1 MSRSTGKERESAL
14 GFAAGGAERKEEKR
28 SKTLDGQPSFC
39 HFPSAM
45 ASEHPEQF
53 PGGRWRRRH
62 LLGLQEL
69 EKEEILLLL
78 DAADEVARRLDA
90 GRELPSLRGLTAVNL
105 FIEPS
110 TRTRVSFELAAKR
123 LGASVLEIDQESS
136 SIRKGETLK
145 DTARNLEAMGADFL
159 VLRHSAAG
167 AAHFLADRVRS
178 SVINAGDGAHEHPTQ
193 GLLDLLTIRRRLGR
207 IEGVRVAIV
216 GDILHSRVARSDI
229 WGLRKLGAEVVL
241 VGPRTLLP
249 EVFARFGVRLSNEL
263 EPILPWAQVMI
274 LLRIQHERQREGM
287 FPSLGEYVSLYG
299 LSDARLR
306 RCPPEILLMH
316 PGPVERGVEIE
327 SELADGPSSVILD
340 QVASGVAVRMAVFS
354 ELARFHRRD
363 REGM

>member
-1 MSRSTGKERESAL
+1 MPARR
-14 GFAAGGAERKEEKR
+14 GGEEKR
-28 SKTLDGQPSFC
+28 SKRLDGVAPFC
-39 HFPSAM
+39 DFPSTM
-45 ASEHPEQF
+45 APEN
-53 PGGRWRRRH
+53 PGEIASSSRAGGWLRRH
-62 LLGLQEL
+62 LLGLRDL

-78 DAADEVARRLDA
+78 DAAERIAKCLEA
-90 GRELPSLRGLTAVNL
+90 GAELPSLHGLTVVNL

-136 SIRKGETLK
+136 SIRKGESLK

-167 AAHFLADRVRS
+167 APHFLADRVRS

-207 IEGVRVAIV
+207 VEGIRVAIV
-216 GDILHSRVARSDI
+216 GDILHSRVARSDL
-229 WGLRKLGAEVVL
+229 WGLRKLGAEVTL

-249 EVFARFGVRLSNEL
+249 EVFSRFGVRVSSEL
-263 EPILPWAQVMI
+263 DPVLPWAQVVI
-274 LLRIQHERQREGM
+274 LLRIQHERQREGT
-287 FPSLGEYVSLYG
+287 FPSLEEYASLYG
-299 LSDARLR
+299 LNAARLR
-306 RCPPEILLMH
+306 RCPPEVLLMH

-354 ELARFHRRD
+354 ELARFHRREKGG
-363 REGM
+363 R

>member
-1 MSRSTGKERESAL
+1 
-14 GFAAGGAERKEEKR
+14 
-28 SKTLDGQPSFC
+28 
-39 HFPSAM
+39 M
-45 ASEHPEQF
+45 ASEGPKGNPQDGAE
-53 PGGRWRRRH
+53 GKWKRRH

-78 DAADEVARRLDA
+78 DAADEVGSRWEG
-90 GRELPSLRGLTAVNL
+90 GRELPSLRGLTVVNL

-123 LGASVLEIDQESS
+123 LGANVLEIDQESS
-136 SIRKGETLK
+136 SIRKGESLK
-145 DTARNLEAMGADFL
+145 DTARNLEAMGVDLL

-167 AAHFLADRVRS
+167 AAHFLAERVRS

-193 GLLDLLTIRRRLGR
+193 GLLDLLTIRRRLGK

-229 WGLRKLGAEVVL
+229 WGLRKLGAEVTL

-249 EVFARFGVRLSNEL
+249 EVFGRFGVRLSSEL
-263 EPILPWAQVMI
+263 DPVLPWAQVVI

-299 LSDARLR
+299 LDEARLR
-306 RCPPEILLMH
+306 RCPPEVLLMH
-316 PGPVERGVEIE
+316 PGPVERGIEIE
-327 SELADGPSSVILD
+327 SEVADGPSSVILD
-340 QVASGVAVRMAVFS
+340 QVASGVAVRMAALA

-363 REGM
+363 GEGA

>member
-1 MSRSTGKERESAL
+1 MESETPREEL
-14 GFAAGGAERKEEKR
+14 
-28 SKTLDGQPSFC
+28 P
-39 HFPSAM
+39 
-45 ASEHPEQF
+45 ASPQ
-53 PGGRWRRRH
+53 GRWKRRH
-62 LLGLQEL
+62 LLGLREL
-69 EKEEILLLL
+69 EKEEILGLL
-78 DAADEVARRLDA
+78 DAADEVTRYLDS
-90 GRELPSLRGLTAVNL
+90 GRELLSLQGLTVVNL

-193 GLLDLLTIRRRLGR
+193 GLLDLLTIRRRLGK

-229 WGLRKLGAEVVL
+229 WGLRKLGAEIAL

-249 EVFARFGVRLSNEL
+249 EVFERFGARLSWEL
-263 EPILPWAQVMI
+263 DPILPWAQVVI
-274 LLRIQHERQREGM
+274 LLRLQHERQKEGM

-299 LSDARLR
+299 LSDSRLR
-306 RCPPEILLMH
+306 RCPPEVLLMH
-316 PGPVERGVEIE
+316 PGPIERGVEIE
-327 SELADGPSSVILD
+327 SELADGPSSVILN
-340 QVASGVAVRMAVFS
+340 QVASGVAVRMAVFAQ
-354 ELARFHRRD
+354 LARFHRRNGEA
-363 REGM
+363 R

>member
-1 MSRSTGKERESAL
+1 MY
-14 GFAAGGAERKEEKR
+14 
-28 SKTLDGQPSFC
+28 
-39 HFPSAM
+39 PSAM
-45 ASEHPEQF
+45 ASEHPKGNPQHPAE
-53 PGGRWRRRH
+53 GGWRRRH
-62 LLGLQEL
+62 LLGLRGL
-69 EKEEILLLL
+69 EREEILFLL
-78 DAADEVARRLDA
+78 DAADEGMRR
-90 GRELPSLRGLTAVNL
+90 RESGSDPLPLRGLTVVNL

-136 SIRKGETLK
+136 SIRKGESLK

-193 GLLDLLTIRRRLGR
+193 GLLDLLTIRRRLGK
-207 IEGVRVAIV
+207 IDGVRVAIV

-229 WGLRKLGAEVVL
+229 WGLRKLGAEVTL

-249 EVFARFGVRLSNEL
+249 EVFGQFGVRLSSEL
-263 EPILPWAQVMI
+263 DPVLPWAQVII

-299 LSDARLR
+299 LGEGRLR
-306 RCPPEILLMH
+306 RCPPEVLLMH

-340 QVASGVAVRMAVFS
+340 QVTSGVAVRIAVFS
-354 ELARFHRRD
+354 QLARFHRRGG
-363 REGM
+363 EGA

>member
-1 MSRSTGKERESAL
+1 
-14 GFAAGGAERKEEKR
+14 
-28 SKTLDGQPSFC
+28 
-39 HFPSAM
+39 M
-45 ASEHPEQF
+45 ASENARSEPQPPNES
-53 PGGRWRRRH
+53 RWRRRH
-62 LLGLQEL
+62 LLGLREL

-78 DAADEVARRLDA
+78 DAADEVTRRLES
-90 GRELPSLRGLTAVNL
+90 GRELLSLRNLTVVNL

-123 LGASVLEIDQESS
+123 LGANVLEIDQESS
-136 SIRKGETLK
+136 SIRKGESLK

-167 AAHFLADRVRS
+167 AAHFLADRVEA

-207 IEGVRVAIV
+207 IDGVRVAIV
-216 GDILHSRVARSDI
+216 GDILHSRVARSNI
-229 WGLRKLGAEVVL
+229 WALRKLGAEVTL

-249 EVFARFGVRLSNEL
+249 EVFGQFGVRLSNDL
-263 EPILPWAQVMI
+263 DPVLPWAQVMI

-287 FPSLGEYVSLYG
+287 FPSLGEYSSLYG
-299 LSDARLR
+299 LSAARLR

-340 QVASGVAVRMAVFS
+340 QVNSGVAVRMALFT

-363 REGM
+363 REGV